1 MEIIQVR
8 VSVACGISVQGRQNF
23 GSKDQ
28 RLVHSIV
35 QAHFTA
41 MSTIPPDV
49 KAYPQCKPGTTQAN
63 PECTVSRHL
72 GQVVF
77 RM

>member
-1 MEIIQVR
+1 
-8 VSVACGISVQGRQNF
+8 VQGRQNL

-41 MSTIPPDV
+41 MSTIPPDG
-49 KAYPQCKPGTTQAN
+49 KTCPQCKPATTQAN
-63 PECTVSRHL
+63 PEWTVSRNL
-72 GQVVF
+72 GQAVF